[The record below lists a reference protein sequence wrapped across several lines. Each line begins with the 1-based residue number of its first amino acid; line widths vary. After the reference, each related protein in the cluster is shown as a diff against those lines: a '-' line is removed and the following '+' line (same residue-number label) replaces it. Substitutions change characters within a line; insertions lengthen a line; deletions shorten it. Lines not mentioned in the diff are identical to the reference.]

1 MSKVIRPGSTIGIIG
16 GGQLGRMLCIAAK
29 QMGYK
34 TAVLEPASSSPC
46 EGLADVLIQARYD
59 DKEAARE
66 LAAVSDVITYEFEN
80 IDAETAALLTEEAYF
95 PQGFKLLQTTQHRIR
110 EKDSVSSL
118 GIEVAP
124 YQSIKNLND
133 CQAAA
138 KDIGFPAVLKTCRG
152 GYDGKGQAVVHD
164 EAELLKE
171 AKQLLESG
179 ELVLEGFIPF
189 KCEISIIVTRSTL
202 GEVKTFPVSE
212 NIHVNSILHQSIVP
226 ARVEAEWLKKAET
239 IAETIA
245 DGLGLTGILAIEMF
259 VTNEGEVIVNELA
272 PRPHNSG
279 HYTIEGCFTSQ
290 FEQHIRAICGLPLGS
305 THLLGATVMENILG
319 QHLEE
324 VISELDY
331 LSEAKLHLYGK
342 KEAKDNRKMGH
353 ITAMGDTVEDALEK
367 LKRRVK
373 RMC

>member
-1 MSKVIRPGSTIGIIG
+1 MSNVIRPGSTIGIIG

-34 TAVLEPASSSPC
+34 TAVLEPTSSSPC

-138 KDIGFPAVLKTCRG
+138 EDIGFPAVLKTCRG

-171 AKQLLESG
+171 AKRLLESG

-226 ARVEAEWLKKAET
+226 ARVETEWLKKARE

-342 KEAKDNRKMGH
+342 KEAKENRKMGH
-353 ITAMGDTVEDALEK
+353 ITAMGDTVEDAFEK

>member
-118 GIEVAP
+118 GVEVAP

-171 AKQLLESG
+171 AKRLLESG

-226 ARVEAEWLKKAET
+226 ARVETEWLKKARE

-245 DGLGLTGILAIEMF
+245 DGLSLTGILAIEMF

-342 KEAKDNRKMGH
+342 KEAKENRKMGH

>member
-118 GIEVAP
+118 GVEVAP

-171 AKQLLESG
+171 AKRLLESG

-226 ARVEAEWLKKAET
+226 ARVEAEWLKKARE

-342 KEAKDNRKMGH
+342 KEAKENRKMGH